1 MIFCSSLNFIS
12 KSLSSFSFCV
22 VAICDHMPA
31 KKNTKKAGGKKE
43 SNWVPTYKFF
53 AKQTLAPYPNEDG
66 SALFYGDDCD
76 KEKDIFKAGAV
87 AKGRSGENCMQ
98 MLRVGMGVTLAAAAA
113 DIGGKTLTK
122 RFGKLSAV
130 TDGEEFQAAI
140 AEMEKTGLLQLA
152 ALYKSAEGES
162 FLEAAATLNV
172 GKTGKPTRDET
183 DKACETYFQFLDANK
198 DALRKVLPQVAS
210 FAAKLYQHAMAVH
223 ETVDLTTHKKVWTK
237 SLKKACKKP
246 SKEVK
251 AWVKEPAAEDKFLA
265 AMQAEVAAKVKQN
278 KGKKDRSDSSSNQGS
293 DDNDSDDA
301 KSSAAAESDSSK
313 KSSKSSKS
321 AKSDGSEKKAKK
333 KNSKKG
339 QGGKKRKAEDKKE
352 KKAKKCK
359 KGDSSD
365 NS

>member
-1 MIFCSSLNFIS
+1 
-12 KSLSSFSFCV
+12 
-22 VAICDHMPA
+22 MPA

-130 TDGEEFQAAI
+130 TDG
-140 AEMEKTGLLQLA
+140 
-152 ALYKSAEGES
+152 